1 MLYLSLIV
9 SLLLVLAANWFV
21 FRKKHPVS
29 KTIVLCLAIAFG
41 PIFLMLFLPGVA
53 IQALL
58 LVVSVV
64 VWGVSRRGPRLF
76 LKLSGAATV
85 CAYACAAWLAW
96 QSQHEYARLRS
107 VYPFES
113 MEQRVPV
120 PKRDAR
126 LAPLAGAPAQR
137 LERLEEVVQSQSGNY
152 RAWQLEQL
160 HEDAIGQFIN
170 SSGFGVGRM
179 IRPSVMSLK
188 FVVARDLVPPQP
200 GPRISSVWSPGE
212 FEPLSAGYET
222 WLGPL
227 LENSVL
233 DFVFPRAWGYIKDRR
248 HVAGFLS
255 HRFSQEPDPNDSRKM
270 QIPGPESTKI
280 SEPKD
285 RWKVQTLDLVGL
297 LMHDDP
303 VAYVSNHLPSMDELR
318 DAPVRPLDKFET
330 LGLIALRQGEDLF
343 ISRDG
348 TRLRM
353 LGGISSMKQC
363 VACHGGQ
370 RGDLLG
376 AFSYTLSRDGQ

>member
-1 MLYLSLIV
+1 
-9 SLLLVLAANWFV
+9 
-21 FRKKHPVS
+21 
-29 KTIVLCLAIAFG
+29 
-41 PIFLMLFLPGVA
+41 
-53 IQALL
+53 
-58 LVVSVV
+58 
-64 VWGVSRRGPRLF
+64 
-76 LKLSGAATV
+76 
-85 CAYACAAWLAW
+85 
-96 QSQHEYARLRS
+96 
-107 VYPFES
+107 

-126 LAPLAGAPAQR
+126 LAPLAAAPAQR
-137 LERLEEVVQSQSGNY
+137 LDRLEEVVQSQSGNY

-160 HEDAIGQFIN
+160 HEDAIGLFIN
-170 SSGFGVGRM
+170 SPGFGVGRM

-188 FVVARDLVPPQP
+188 FGVGHELVPPQQ
-200 GPRISSVWSPGE
+200 GPRITSVWSPGE
-212 FEPLSAGYET
+212 FEQLSAGYES
-222 WLGPL
+222 WLDPL

-233 DFVFPRAWGYIKDRR
+233 DFVFPRAWGYMKDRR

-255 HRFSQEPDPNDSRKM
+255 HRFSQLPDPNDSRKM
-270 QIPGPESTKI
+270 QTSRPESTKI

-285 RWKVQTLDLVGL
+285 RWRVQTLDLVGL
-297 LMHDDP
+297 LMHDNP
-303 VAYVSNHLPSMDELR
+303 VAYVSDRLPSMDELR
-318 DAPVRPLDKFET
+318 DAHVRPLDKFET